1 MVTTWLHVIT
11 VPFNYTSIF
20 KIKLFLGLTV
30 VLSPIVVT
38 AYLIN
43 LDDRNVQFLT

>member
-1 MVTTWLHVIT
+1 MVTTRLHVIT

-20 KIKLFLGLTV
+20 KIKLFLGLAV
-30 VLSPIVVT
+30 VLSPIVT